1 MHFVLVAYNFTTA
14 KQLKWKHFLSSFPGA
29 TSVVVENA
37 EGSPT
42 DAESVLKGSNRH
54 YEFSGYLEGMSASC
68 QAEKD
73 PYWVVL
79 NDTLFS
85 HHWAM
90 GWRYIISQVSHF
102 KDGLYGDYRQEPI
115 SWEGRPLTIY
125 ASWIFMLKG
134 SQFRSEFQT
143 LLREVLTSFDTPL
156 HFPGYKAYQRGYL
169 RATLFSGYTSV
180 VNLYASSKALE
191 IKTKCIHAEHRLG
204 RTLDNLGWVQRLPGR
219 GYSLVHFVDRWL
231 SFKRRASRLLK
242 G

>member
-1 MHFVLVAYNFTTA
+1 MHFVLVAYHFTPA
-14 KQLKWKHFLSSFPGA
+14 KQLKWEHFLSFFPGA

-37 EGSPT
+37 EGTPT
-42 DAESVLKGSNRH
+42 AAVPVLKGSNRH
-54 YEFSGYLEGMSASC
+54 YEFSGYLEGMSASS
-68 QAEKD
+68 QAAKD

-90 GWRYIISQVSHF
+90 GWRHLISQVSRF
-102 KDGLYGDYRQEPI
+102 EDGLYGDYRQEPI

-125 ASWIFMLKG
+125 ASWIFMMKG

-156 HFPGYKAYQRGYL
+156 HFPGYQAYQTGYF

-180 VNLYASSKALE
+180 LDPHASSKALE
-191 IKTKCIHAEHRLG
+191 IKTKCIHVEHRLG
-204 RTLDNLGWVQRLPGR
+204 RILDNLGRVNRLPGLT
-219 GYSLVHFVDRWL
+219 YTLVHAVDRWL
-231 SFKRRASRLLK
+231 SFKRRATRLIK